1 MPDKGCSACRSR
13 DEENSL
19 AGMDEF
25 SNLYADQD
33 CRAVGN
39 VLVLRYSKLDFN
51 RHKHGFENGVAPMI
65 QKYRAQGVDTVLLDL
80 EETSHVE
87 SLTLGSI
94 IRFKKDFTALG
105 IASIRIVNP
114 SEMLERVFAEQN
126 LDKVFGSLFSNR
138 DQALKELCNSAK

>member
-1 MPDKGCSACRSR
+1 
-13 DEENSL
+13 
-19 AGMDEF
+19 MDAIL
-25 SNLYADQD
+25 NLYADHD
-33 CRAVGN
+33 CRAFGN

-94 IRFKKDFTALG
+94 IRFKKDFAAMG
-105 IASIRIVNP
+105 IKSIRIVNP
-114 SEMLERVFAEQN
+114 SDMLERVFMEQN
-126 LDKVFGSLFSNR
+126 LDKAFGNLFSNL
-138 DQALKELCNSAK
+138 DQALKELRTTSN